1 MTHAVRRLVTGLDEQ
16 GRSAVLFDDSKSG
29 DGPQLLWHSP
39 VNPADNA
46 GREDAGAI
54 AFSGEMFRSPGS
66 MFMLFE
72 LPPAGPDDAPF
83 IHTTNTIDYIVVLKG
98 RIELSLEAGSV
109 ELDPGDCVI
118 QRGTVHSWRALDGKP
133 AVSVGVLLP
142 AHPVGAGATI

>member
-1 MTHAVRRLVTGLDEQ
+1 MTHAVRRVVTGLDAE
-16 GRSAVLFDDSKSG
+16 GRSTVLFDGSRSG
-29 DGPQLLWHSP
+29 DGPQVLWHSP

-46 GREDAGAI
+46 GGDDAGAI
-54 AFSGEMFRSPGS
+54 DFSGEMFRSPGS

-72 LPPAGPDDAPF
+72 LPPAAPGEPPLV
-83 IHTTNTIDYIVVLKG
+83 HATNTIDYIVVLKG
-98 RIELSLEAGSV
+98 RIELQLEDGSV

-118 QRGTVHSWRALDGKP
+118 QRGTIHAWRALDGKP